1 MSGPSFFSGMLKQ
14 AKHTSVCRNFLMLGD
29 ATFMHAC
36 MSCLFYY
43 IPKKNN
49 GLLLVQL
56 LSLLHH
62 ILFGKPF
69 NNQQLFTVFFLASQ
83 WRWKCRKWCCI
94 SESQT
99 KTRSS
104 QTSPNR
110 FQCCITAVSWQIKC
124 KISDQDLGRGWL
136 AVQSKKLQFGK
147 IWQIHQAQ
155 VIIPWT
161 DEVASRSCRLVY
173 QVSIFFLRV
182 S

>member
-1 MSGPSFFSGMLKQ
+1 MQLSCML
-14 AKHTSVCRNFLMLGD
+14 ACLACFTTSLRKIMDYYLY
-29 ATFMHAC
+29 
-36 MSCLFYY
+36 SCCLYCIIFCLVSLSITNSYLLF
-43 IPKKNN
+43 
-49 GLLLVQL
+49 
-56 LSLLHH
+56 
-62 ILFGKPF
+62 
-69 NNQQLFTVFFLASQ
+69 FFLVSQ